1 MCSPIPL
8 VLFIPSNIT
17 QLPILNQ
24 LWAFRAI
31 HVVTPALAEVPVS
44 PYAFLV
50 KQYLVREGKV
60 WLVFTMSHPLLC
72 SGLCL
77 TERLPNQV
85 ELFQVRMLMN
95 EVSRAKN

>member
-1 MCSPIPL
+1 MCSPILL

-17 QLPILNQ
+17 QLSIFNQ

-31 HVVTPALAEVPVS
+31 YVVTPALAEVPVS

-50 KQYLVREGKV
+50 NQYLGGEGKV
-60 WLVFTMSHPLLC
+60 WLVFTTSYSLLC
-72 SGLCL
+72 SSLSL

-85 ELFQVRMLMN
+85 
-95 EVSRAKN
+95 